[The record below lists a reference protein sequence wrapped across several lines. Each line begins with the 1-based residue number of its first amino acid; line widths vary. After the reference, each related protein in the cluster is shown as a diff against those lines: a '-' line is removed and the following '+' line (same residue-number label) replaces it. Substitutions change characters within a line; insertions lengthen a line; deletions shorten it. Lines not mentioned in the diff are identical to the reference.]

1 VGTLVVI
8 ALVLFFFYWVGSSG
22 SRRQNRLNALE
33 TRGLRARGLVLS
45 SSMLTTGSTING
57 LRYETR
63 TMTLDI
69 EIPGRPPY
77 EVTQAFL
84 IPRGLLEPVPGASL
98 DLAVD
103 PSNKNIISVL
113 GPGGFSGP
121 WIRVTPPG
129 VLGQPTY

>member
-8 ALVLFFFYWVGSSG
+8 GLVLFFFYWVGSAG
-22 SRRQNRLNALE
+22 ARRQNKLRTLA
-33 TRGLRARGLVLS
+33 TRGLRGRGLVLS
-45 SSMLTTGSTING
+45 SNMLTTGSTING
-57 LRYETR
+57 QRYETR

-77 EVTQAFL
+77 EVTQAFV
-84 IPRGLLEPVPGASL
+84 IPRGLVEPVPGASL

-103 PSNKNIISVL
+103 PGNRNLISVL

-121 WIRVTPPG
+121 WLRVGPPS
-129 VLGQPTY
+129 VLGTPMY